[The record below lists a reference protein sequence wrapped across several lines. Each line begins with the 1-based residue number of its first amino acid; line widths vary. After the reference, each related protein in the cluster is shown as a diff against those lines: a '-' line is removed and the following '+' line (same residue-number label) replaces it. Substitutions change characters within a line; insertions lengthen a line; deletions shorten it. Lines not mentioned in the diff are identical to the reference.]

1 MENLPISSID
11 EVDDIS
17 ARDEY
22 RVALEA
28 GLSEEA
34 ALKAVAAYSRD
45 NARTPM
51 QWSDQANAGFTE
63 GTPWLTVNP
72 NYTRINAAAQVAD
85 ENSVL
90 AFYKKL
96 IALRK
101 APAYKETI
109 VYGALEPVW
118 RERRNLMAYYR
129 KGERTLLVAGNFQR
143 EQQEITLPKPYKKV
157 LLNNDKDI
165 IEEKETITLQGY
177 QVLILEM

>member
-22 RVALEA
+22 RVALDA

-51 QWSDQANAGFTE
+51 QWSDQANAGFTK
-63 GTPWLTVNP
+63 GTPWLKVNP
-72 NYTRINAAAQVAD
+72 NYTHINAAAQIAD
-85 ENSVL
+85 EDSVY

-101 APAYKETI
+101 DPAYKGTI

-118 RERRNLMAYYR
+118 RERHNLMAYYR
-129 KGERTLLVAGNFQR
+129 RGERTLLVVGNFQR
-143 EQQEITLPKPYKKV
+143 EQQEITLPGPYKKV

-165 IEEKETITLQGY
+165 VEEKETITLQGY

>member
-143 EQQEITLPKPYKKV
+143 EQQEITLPKPYNKV